1 MFVPAG
7 RRYRWE
13 PFHFEECRA
22 AKWNA
27 RKNKSGKRP
36 VVYAMGRGM
45 MDYKAKQTGA
55 FCKGAAGGLRSGA
68 EPVYPRREGGAC
80 PPSSPPPPW
89 RLNIRNSSDNL
100 NHCENPFC
108 IICQKAYLPEN
119 ILQTRPSD
127 LFGRMEHWGPGTGDK
142 RYVVCDSDHRG
153 K

>member
-1 MFVPAG
+1 MGVFVPAG

-80 PPSSPPPPW
+80 PPPSPPPPP
-89 RLNIRNSSDNL
+89 LPQQYVTS
-100 NHCENPFC
+100 
-108 IICQKAYLPEN
+108 AYVQSVLD
-119 ILQTRPSD
+119 RKGS
-127 LFGRMEHWGPGTGDK
+127 
-142 RYVVCDSDHRG
+142 
-153 K
+153 